1 MVSDDES
8 DSFTE
13 SSFSQNPDRSKLE
26 AVKESR
32 ETGSGQVT
40 S

>member
-13 SSFSQNPDRSKLE
+13 SSLSQNQEGSKLE

-32 ETGSGQVT
+32 ETGQAT
-40 S
+40 SS